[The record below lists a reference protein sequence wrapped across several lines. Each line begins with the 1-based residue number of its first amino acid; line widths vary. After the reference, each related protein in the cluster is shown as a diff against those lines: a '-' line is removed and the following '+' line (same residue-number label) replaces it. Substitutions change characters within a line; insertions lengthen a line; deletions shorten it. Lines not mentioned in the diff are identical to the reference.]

1 MAKQG
6 DYVEYAGQ
14 LGIIV
19 LTRSKP
25 HEYVIW
31 TVNADG
37 ASGMITAPRDLV
49 KVLLTKGQVRKQHF
63 KYTDYHNLD
72 EFKGALN
79 D

>member
-25 HEYVIW
+25 HEHVIW
-31 TVNADG
+31 TVSADG
-37 ASGMITAPRDLV
+37 TSGMLTAPRDLV
-49 KVLLTKGQVRKQHF
+49 KVLLTKGQVRKRHF
-63 KYTDYHNLD
+63 KYMDHHSLD
-72 EFKGALN
+72 EFKGAL
-79 D
+79 DD